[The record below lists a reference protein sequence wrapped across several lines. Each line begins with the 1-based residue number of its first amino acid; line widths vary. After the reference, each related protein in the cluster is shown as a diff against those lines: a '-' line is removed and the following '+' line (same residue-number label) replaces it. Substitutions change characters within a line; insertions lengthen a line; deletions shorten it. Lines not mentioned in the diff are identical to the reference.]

1 MPKVDFDCDVII
13 VGAGLS
19 GLACAD
25 LLHAA
30 GLKIIVLEAALQI
43 GGRICSIT
51 DQSRAHYRADLG
63 PTWIWPKYQPAIEP
77 WLKRLKIETFDQHEA
92 GDAILDLQ
100 AGGPVHR
107 QHISGQDGIARISG
121 GPQSLIDKLSLKL
134 EAGAIRTAHRVTKIE
149 PDETGLK
156 LTAVV
161 NDPNKQLSLHARGV
175 VVSAPLRIARQNID
189 WSGELSADVLEKMN
203 DTPTWMA
210 TQAKAVA
217 LYDQP
222 FWRHAGLSGR
232 VASQAGPLTEIHD
245 HCSTGGAS
253 AALFGFIGW
262 THQIRRSREH
272 DLKDLI
278 KDQLVHCFG
287 DQAGR
292 YSALHIKDW
301 ATSETICSKQD
312 LTSPPAHPE
321 VTSNRLRDPH
331 FDGRLFFCT
340 SETSTVSPGLIEG
353 AFCAAQSTATRLIA
367 EFHRL

>member
-1 MPKVDFDCDVII
+1 MLKVDFDCDVII

-25 LLHAA
+25 LLQAA
-30 GLKIIVLEAALQI
+30 GLKIIVLEASEQI
-43 GGRICSIT
+43 GGRICSIA
-51 DQSRAHYRADLG
+51 DQSLSHYRADLG

-77 WLKRLKIETFDQHEA
+77 WLKRLKIQTFDQYET

-100 AGGPVHR
+100 ADGPVHR
-107 QHISGQDGIARISG
+107 RHLPGQDGIARISG

-156 LTAVV
+156 LTALVK
-161 NDPNKQLSLHARGV
+161 DPNKQLSLRARRV

-189 WSGELSADVLEKMN
+189 WSEQLSVDVLEKMN

-210 TQAKAVA
+210 KQAKAVA
-217 LYDQP
+217 IYDQA
-222 FWRHAGLSGR
+222 FWRQAGLSGR

-245 HCSTGGAS
+245 HCSTDGSS

-272 DLKDLI
+272 ELKNLI
-278 KDQLVHCFG
+278 KDQLVRCFG

-301 ATSETICSKQD
+301 AASNTICSKQD

-321 VTSNRLRDPH
+321 IISDRLRASH
-331 FDGRLFFCT
+331 FDGRLFFCV

-353 AFCAAQSTATRLIA
+353 AFTAAQSTATRLIA
-367 EFHRL
+367 EF